1 MYKINK
7 KRPPFW
13 CTASIFGE
21 AGLPQYGATVVHR
34 GSRCRVSWK
43 RRRMDQLSCVKSTLA
58 KLKPSG
64 EIWPKFKRGVQNY
77 RRVLCVSKVDGKL
90 PRLIHYGAA

>member
-1 MYKINK
+1 
-7 KRPPFW
+7 
-13 CTASIFGE
+13 
-21 AGLPQYGATVVHR
+21 
-34 GSRCRVSWK
+34 
-43 RRRMDQLSCVKSTLA
+43 MDQLSCVKSTLA

-64 EIWPKFKRGVQNY
+64 EIRPKFKRRVQNY